1 MEAFPCQEGPKA
13 YTLSEFS
20 RFVAQAMSREPL
32 LMGAWVIAEISD
44 MAVRGGHCYMTLIE
58 KDPSG
63 TTIARMRAN
72 IWANRFIYI
81 RNKFLNATK
90 RELTNGMKVMFYGGA
105 NYHSNYGLSFNIGE
119 IEPSFTMGD
128 LERIRREI
136 LLTLQKEGIINR
148 NRSLTF
154 ADPPRKIAI
163 ISSETA
169 AGYGDFLNQLKHNS
183 AGVEFNVM
191 LFPAIMQGDR
201 TAQSVIDALDLVEQT
216 SSIVHWDC
224 VVIIRGG
231 GATTDMNGFDDL
243 QLARRVAT
251 FPIPVVVG
259 IGHERDR
266 CVLDE
271 IACVRCKTPTAVAAW
286 LSDTAGMAWQKACDL
301 ASRIASFA
309 SERLKG
315 EHIRLQSIET
325 MVPALA
331 EAQIRNA
338 RLRLQSISS
347 LLPSA
352 AREATSKERVRLEG
366 ITTTLRMASQIRI
379 QKEYQ
384 VLESLASSIRMAAT
398 TALERGKSRLDS
410 LERLTDV
417 LNPASTLK
425 RGYTITR
432 INGKAVIDIKTI
444 MPGDILETQTAKGS
458 VISIANETIAAK
470 PTTPQTHNPISR

>member
-1 MEAFPCQEGPKA
+1 METYPRQEGPKA

-20 RFVAQAMSREPL
+20 RFVAQVMSREPV

-63 TTIARMRAN
+63 TTVARMRAN

-81 RNKFLNATK
+81 RNKFLKATQ

-105 NYHSNYGLSFNIGE
+105 SYHSNYGLSFNIGE

-136 LLTLQKEGIINR
+136 LLTLQKEGIIDL

-154 ADPPRKIAI
+154 EDPPRRIAI

-169 AGYGDFLNQLKHNS
+169 AGYGDFLNQLQHNS

-191 LFPAIMQGDR
+191 LFPAIMQGER

-216 SSIVHWDC
+216 SGIVHWDC

-286 LSDTAGMAWQKACDL
+286 LSDTAGIAWQRACDL

-309 SERLKG
+309 AERLKG

-325 MVPALA
+325 MIPALA

-338 RLRLQSISS
+338 RLRLQGISS

-352 AREATSKERVRLEG
+352 AREATSKERIRLEG
-366 ITTTLRMASQIRI
+366 ITTTLRMASRIRI
-379 QKEYQ
+379 QKEHP
-384 VLESLASSIRMAAT
+384 VLESLDSKVRMAANSI
-398 TALERGKSRLDS
+398 LEREKSRLDS
-410 LERLTDV
+410 LERLTDA
-417 LNPASTLK
+417 LNPTSTLK
-425 RGYTITR
+425 RGYSVTR
-432 INGKAVIDIKTI
+432 LNGKAVTCTKSVQ
-444 MPGDILETQTAKGS
+444 PGDILETQTADGS
-458 VISIANETIAAK
+458 IISTTNETR
-470 PTTPQTHNPISR
+470 HS